1 MNIVDCPKLQNLL
14 LFIGGDLANADILHH
29 TKLRELITERY
40 KVEYAKML
48 TEIQNLLRHVS
59 FTSDMWTTQNSK
71 SFMTVTA
78 HYCAL
83 DYKGCLI
90 LQSHLAAF

>member
-1 MNIVDCPKLQNLL
+1 MDVVDCPELQDLL
-14 LFIGGDLANADILHH
+14 LFIGGDLTNADILHR

-48 TEIQNLLRHVS
+48 TEIQNSLGCVS
-59 FTSDMWTTQNSK
+59 FTSDMWTNQNSK
-71 SFMTVTA
+71 SFMAVTA

-83 DYKGCLI
+83 DYKGHLI
-90 LQSHLAAF
+90 LWSHLAAF